1 MWRTQVKASSRAPP
15 RLIAAG
21 FAGALLLLAACA
33 STPPAP
39 TATLQAAEQA
49 IANAEKA
56 DAGRYSAAHLGEART
71 KLASAESAV
80 KEKQMIVAERLAKE
94 SRAEAELATAMS
106 AAAKAA
112 ALTEEMKRGNDA
124 LAEEMQRNTGAQR

>member
-1 MWRTQVKASSRAPP
+1 MWRTPVKASSRAPP

-21 FAGALLLLAACA
+21 FTGALLLLAACA

-39 TATLQAAEQA
+39 TATLQAAAQA

-56 DAGRYSAAHLGEART
+56 DAGRYSATQLGEART

-80 KEKQMIVAERLAKE
+80 KEQKMIIAERLATE
-94 SRAEAELATAMS
+94 ARAEAELATATS
-106 AAAKAA
+106 EAAKAA
-112 ALTEEMKRGNDA
+112 ALTAEMKRGNDA
-124 LAEEMQRNTGAQR
+124 LVEEMQRNPGAQR

>member
-1 MWRTQVKASSRAPP
+1 VKVSSRAPP

-21 FAGALLLLAACA
+21 FTGALLLLAACA

-56 DAGRYSAAHLGEART
+56 DAGRYSAAQLGEARA
-71 KLASAESAV
+71 KLVSAESAV
-80 KEKQMIVAERLAKE
+80 KQEEMIVGERLAKE
-94 SRAEAELATAMS
+94 SRAEAELATATS
-106 AAAKAA
+106 EAAKAA
-112 ALTEEMKRGNDA
+112 ALTQEMKRGNEA
-124 LAEEMQRNTGAQR
+124 LVEEMERNSGAQR